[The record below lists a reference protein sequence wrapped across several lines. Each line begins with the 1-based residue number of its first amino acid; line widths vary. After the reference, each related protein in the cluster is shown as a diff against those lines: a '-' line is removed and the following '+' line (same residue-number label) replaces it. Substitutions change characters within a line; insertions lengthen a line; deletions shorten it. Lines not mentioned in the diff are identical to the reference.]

1 MGVNPRELPQV
12 AELLAARP
20 ECEPVGLPSQ
30 HGLNIFGPWRSVKN
44 SIVAGIRV
52 SAWHVHLVF
61 ITEYRHRVFDGHAWG
76 RPSCPP
82 GSGPLSTA
90 GGHLEAGQL
99 AGRAFP
105 VACSGR
111 SDLT

>member
-52 SAWHVHLVF
+52 SAWHVHLGF
-61 ITEYRHRVFDGHAWG
+61 IIKYRYRVLDRDAVDRPRLLFSKVALTSNPTDGDAW
-76 RPSCPP
+76 PIQSCPP
-82 GSGPLSTA
+82 A
-90 GGHLEAGQL
+90 GA
-99 AGRAFP
+99 
-105 VACSGR
+105 
-111 SDLT
+111 T